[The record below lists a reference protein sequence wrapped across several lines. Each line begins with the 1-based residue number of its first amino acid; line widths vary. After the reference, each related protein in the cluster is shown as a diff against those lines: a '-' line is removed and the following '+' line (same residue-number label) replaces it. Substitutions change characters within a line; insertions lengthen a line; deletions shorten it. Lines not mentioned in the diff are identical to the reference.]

1 MSQGIKRTVFSI
13 AILGESTVGKTKI
26 LETYLK
32 RQLDCSN
39 IQTIGIEQYK
49 KQVQLEDGETINIK
63 FWDTAGQERYKS
75 FAFNIIRQCQGIILV
90 YAVNYEY
97 SFTKIKD
104 WIEGIDKYIDRQFT
118 PLILIGNKIDLEKN
132 RVIKKEEGEKF
143 AQDNKL
149 NLFME
154 ASAKTGINAQNIFI
168 QAAKVLYENHLKFKG
183 EEGLDDG
190 EEKIKP
196 MDLSNKK
203 IDDKKKDKGGCC

>member
-1 MSQGIKRTVFSI
+1 MRQEIKRTVFSI

-118 PLILIGNKIDLEKN
+118 PLILIGNKIDLEKERAVSKEDGMKLAKSLN
-132 RVIKKEEGEKF
+132 VNFFETSGITKENIDEAFQNIINSTYNSYKNEIKNIKDEFDDSIQIDK
-143 AQDNKL
+143 NL
-149 NLFME
+149 NL
-154 ASAKTGINAQNIFI
+154 
-168 QAAKVLYENHLKFKG
+168 
-183 EEGLDDG
+183 
-190 EEKIKP
+190 
-196 MDLSNKK
+196 
-203 IDDKKKDKGGCC
+203 KKKKKCC

>member
-1 MSQGIKRTVFSI
+1 MSKGIKRTVYSI

-75 FAFNIIRQCQGIILV
+75 LALNIIRQCQGIILV
-90 YAVNYEY
+90 YAINYKY

-104 WIEGIDKYIDRQFT
+104 WIEGIDKYIDRKFT
-118 PLILIGNKIDLEKN
+118 PLILIGNKIDLEDE
-132 RVIKKEEGEKF
+132 RDVSKEEG
-143 AQDNKL
+143 L
-149 NLFME
+149 NLAESLNVKFFETSAITKENIDE
-154 ASAKTGINAQNIFI
+154 AFQEIINSTYNSYKNEMKNIKDEFNESI
-168 QAAKVLYENHLKFKG
+168 Q
-183 EEGLDDG
+183 
-190 EEKIKP
+190 
-196 MDLSNKK
+196 
-203 IDDKKKDKGGCC
+203 IDKNLNLKKKKKCC

>member
-118 PLILIGNKIDLEKN
+118 PLILIGNKIDLEN
-132 RVIKKEEGEKF
+132 ERTVSKEDGM
-143 AQDNKL
+143 KL
-149 NLFME
+149 TKSLNVNFFETSGITKENIDE
-154 ASAKTGINAQNIFI
+154 AFQNIINSTYNSYKNEIKNIKDEFDDSI
-168 QAAKVLYENHLKFKG
+168 QIDHNL
-183 EEGLDDG
+183 
-190 EEKIKP
+190 
-196 MDLSNKK
+196 NKR
-203 IDDKKKDKGGCC
+203 KKKKFC

>member
-1 MSQGIKRTVFSI
+1 MSKGIKRTVYSI

-90 YAVNYEY
+90 YAINYKY

-104 WIEGIDKYIDRQFT
+104 WIEGIDKYIDRKFT
-118 PLILIGNKIDLEKN
+118 PLILIGNKIDLKDE
-132 RVIKKEEGEKF
+132 RAVSKEEGMNLAESLNVKF
-143 AQDNKL
+143 FETSAITKENIDEAFQEIINSTYNSYKNEMKNIKDEFNESIQIDNNL
-149 NLFME
+149 N
-154 ASAKTGINAQNIFI
+154 
-168 QAAKVLYENHLKFKG
+168 
-183 EEGLDDG
+183 
-190 EEKIKP
+190 IK
-196 MDLSNKK
+196 NKK
-203 IDDKKKDKGGCC
+203 KCC

>member
-104 WIEGIDKYIDRQFT
+104 WIEGIDKYIDRKFT
-118 PLILIGNKIDLEKN
+118 PLILIGNKIDLEDE
-132 RVIKKEEGEKF
+132 RAVSKEEGMNLAESLNVKF
-143 AQDNKL
+143 FETSAITKENIDEAFQEIINSTYNSYKNEMKNIKDEFNESIQIDNNL
-149 NLFME
+149 N
-154 ASAKTGINAQNIFI
+154 
-168 QAAKVLYENHLKFKG
+168 
-183 EEGLDDG
+183 
-190 EEKIKP
+190 IK
-196 MDLSNKK
+196 NKK
-203 IDDKKKDKGGCC
+203 KCC